1 MNSRAQK
8 LAIVEGSPA
17 AVAAHNKQ
25 AWLDLFAPD
34 AVVTDPVGSS
44 PHRGHAQLARFYD
57 TFIAPNR
64 IAFRPRHDIVC
75 GDTVIRDCTLEITM
89 SDAVALQVPVHLRY
103 EMASSEKLASL
114 SAHWELP
121 GMVTQLLSK
130 GLPAI
135 PVATRLTGRL
145 LQNQKLTGTAGFARG
160 FHRVGAAHKRTAAQL
175 LRTAAAD
182 DALPQNLR
190 VQYGTATAAATS
202 TDLLTGW
209 EADKFIAAGTFVTAS
224 LTRGTEHAVA
234 MIEFHGR
241 APLALTVFVDDPAHP

>member
-8 LAIVEGSPA
+8 LATVEGSPA
-17 AVAAHNKQ
+17 AVAAHDKQ

-44 PHRGHAQLARFYD
+44 PHRGHAQLSRFYD

-75 GDTVIRDCTLEITM
+75 DDTVVRDCTLEITM

-103 EMASSEKLASL
+103 EMTSPEKLASL

-121 GMVTQLLSK
+121 GMVTQLLGK
-130 GLPAI
+130 GAAAL
-135 PVATRLTGRL
+135 PVAARLTGRL

-160 FHRVGAAHKRTAAQL
+160 FHRVGCTQKHAAAQI
-175 LRTAAAD
+175 LRTAGAGGT
-182 DALPQNLR
+182 LPSQLR
-190 VQYGTATAAATS
+190 VAYGTATATATS
-202 TDLLTGW
+202 TDQLTGW
-209 EADKFIAAGTFVTAS
+209 QADKFIAAGAFVTAS

-234 MIEFHGR
+234 MIEFRGR
-241 APLALTVFVDDPAHP
+241 TPVTLTVFVDDPAQP